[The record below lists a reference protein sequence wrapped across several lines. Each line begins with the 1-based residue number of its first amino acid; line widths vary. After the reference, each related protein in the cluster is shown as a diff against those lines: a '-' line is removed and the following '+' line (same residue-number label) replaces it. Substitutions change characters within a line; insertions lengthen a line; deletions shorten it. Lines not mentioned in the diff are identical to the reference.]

1 MAGLYTEGESKI
13 LSGVYSLILAIS
25 TSITSGGRG
34 IVAYP
39 FTADWGPVNELTTG
53 NLRELR
59 DNYNAVGSSLSVG
72 KIYTHASNGEPKK
85 VLGYR
90 MATAE
95 AKVAAA
101 TVDTWVFETVY
112 PTTRPFVLV
121 VKDGV
126 EDGSIKISL
135 VENAVEL
142 TSFLVSDVD
151 SLVTMVNSGTK
162 AKWKTKGTI
171 LQLTVPGVEPIEIDR
186 NEELQDVAV
195 TVDVSLNS
203 GFTALEKGVGNWYVA
218 SVKIPAREYDYQPTG
233 ETDDEGYDILEEV
246 ALDVNMR
253 DVTLCLWGIPD
264 MTQAQKESEVK

>member
-1 MAGLYTEGESKI
+1 MFDT
-13 LSGVYSLILAIS
+13 LSGTVTNTKLY
-25 TSITSGGRG
+25 
-34 IVAYP
+34 
-39 FTADWGPVNELTTG
+39 DKDG
-53 NLRELR
+53 NLLIQRQ
-59 DNYNAVGSSLSVG
+59 DVV
-72 KIYTHASNGEPKK
+72 PKPEIFSK
-85 VLGYR
+85 GV
-90 MATAE
+90 
-95 AKVAAA
+95 
-101 TVDTWVFETVY
+101 
-112 PTTRPFVLV
+112 TTMR
-121 VKDGV
+121 
-126 EDGSIKISL
+126 IQH
-135 VENAVEL
+135 
-142 TSFLVSDVD
+142 
-151 SLVTMVNSGTK
+151 VNSGTK

-171 LQLTVPGVEPIEIDR
+171 LQLTVPGVEPIEIDL